1 MTVGK
6 DVSVIFQGIYCFKT
20 DVLKCMEY
28 QDLELKKLVYL
39 YIINYSRIKA
49 EEAIMVVNV
58 FIRDIRTG
66 SPIIKALGVRTI
78 GYLKVEKLNEYLIEP
93 LKQSVTDEDPYVR
106 KTAVLA
112 IPKLYEISPQL
123 IEDNNIIKIM

>member
-1 MTVGK
+1 
-6 DVSVIFQGIYCFKT
+6 
-20 DVLKCMEY
+20 
-28 QDLELKKLVYL
+28 
-39 YIINYSRIKA
+39 
-49 EEAIMVVNV
+49 MVVNV

-123 IEDNNIIKIM
+123 IEDNNIIKIMQSMLNTEGNSYVLSNLIQALSELS